1 MENKKTN
8 TLIHLSE
15 PRYGEGHIF
24 LWWENYCR
32 RLLYAD
38 ILYVEGS
45 GSYSEFHA
53 IDGSRVTISYR
64 LGVMERSLP
73 DDTFIR
79 VHQSFI
85 LNWHYI
91 DTFVGNSVKIGDRW
105 FPIGGPIVPAY
116 CKCYTSRNFPGKIV
130 NRSYNYH
137 L

>member
-8 TLIHLSE
+8 TLIHSSE

-53 IDGSRVTISYR
+53 I
-64 LGVMERSLP
+64 
-73 DDTFIR
+73 
-79 VHQSFI
+79 
-85 LNWHYI
+85 
-91 DTFVGNSVKIGDRW
+91 VKIGDRW
-105 FPIGGPIVPAY
+105 FPIGRAY
-116 CKCYTSRNFPGKIV
+116 RPRLLQVLHFPELPRQNSKQE
-130 NRSYNYH
+130 

>member
-8 TLIHLSE
+8 TLIHSSE

-53 IDGSRVTISYR
+53 
-64 LGVMERSLP
+64 
-73 DDTFIR
+73 
-79 VHQSFI
+79 
-85 LNWHYI
+85 
-91 DTFVGNSVKIGDRW
+91 
-105 FPIGGPIVPAY
+105 
-116 CKCYTSRNFPGKIV
+116 CKTA

>member
-1 MENKKTN
+1 MSVWSFVFRFYSRMSIIATAAGADFTRCKINHLWKTKRPT
-8 TLIHLSE
+8 TLIHSSE

-85 LNWHYI
+85 LNGI
-91 DTFVGNSVKIGDRW
+91 ISI
-105 FPIGGPIVPAY
+105 
-116 CKCYTSRNFPGKIV
+116 
-130 NRSYNYH
+130 H

>member
-8 TLIHLSE
+8 TLIHSSE

-64 LGVMERSLP
+64 LGVTERSL
-73 DDTFIR
+73 
-79 VHQSFI
+79 H
-85 LNWHYI
+85 WHYI

-105 FPIGGPIVPAY
+105 FPIGRAY
-116 CKCYTSRNFPGKIV
+116 RPRLLQVLHFPELPRQNSKQE
-130 NRSYNYH
+130 

>member
-8 TLIHLSE
+8 TLIHSSE
-15 PRYGEGHIF
+15 PR
-24 LWWENYCR
+24 
-32 RLLYAD
+32 
-38 ILYVEGS
+38 
-45 GSYSEFHA
+45 YSEFHA

-105 FPIGGPIVPAY
+105 FPIGRAY
-116 CKCYTSRNFPGKIV
+116 RPRLLQVLHFPELPRQNSKQE
-130 NRSYNYH
+130 

>member
-8 TLIHLSE
+8 TLIHSSE

-53 IDGSRVTISYR
+53 IDGESSDDFLSFGGDGTLFAGRYVYPGTPEFHLELALYR
-64 LGVMERSLP
+64 
-73 DDTFIR
+73 
-79 VHQSFI
+79 
-85 LNWHYI
+85 YI
-91 DTFVGNSVKIGDRW
+91 CRQQ
-105 FPIGGPIVPAY
+105 
-116 CKCYTSRNFPGKIV
+116 R
-130 NRSYNYH
+130 
-137 L
+137 